1 MANKNTKEIR
11 FKLNDDDYKEFG
23 RYRILYTPGGRKIVN
38 RQRITYLISGIMLAV
53 LFTVFHVDPN
63 FTKLIY
69 AVAAVIGIGGVLFA
83 DKIILRQQSK
93 IIDKEMSEAGRV
105 HPEENVVTFE
115 DDELITAA
123 GEEVQRFSYSDIKQV
138 DMTESAIYAWMSDT
152 MIMPLPLHAFKG
164 QKAMEDMYNWLQD
177 KLAEAKNTAE

>member
-1 MANKNTKEIR
+1 MANKNREIR
-11 FKLNDDDYKEFG
+11 FTLSDDDYKEFG
-23 RYRILYTPGGRKIVN
+23 RYRILYTPGGKKIVN
-38 RQRITYLISGIMLAV
+38 RQRITYAISGIMLAL

-69 AVAAVIGIGGVLFA
+69 AVAAVIGIGGILFA
-83 DKIILRQQSK
+83 DKIILRQQSS
-93 IIDKEMSEAGRV
+93 IIDKEMSEAGRL
-105 HPEENVVTFE
+105 HPEESVVTFE
-115 DDELITAA
+115 DDELVATT

-164 QKAMEDMYNWLQD
+164 QKHMEDTYNLLIERKD
-177 KLAEAKNTAE
+177 A